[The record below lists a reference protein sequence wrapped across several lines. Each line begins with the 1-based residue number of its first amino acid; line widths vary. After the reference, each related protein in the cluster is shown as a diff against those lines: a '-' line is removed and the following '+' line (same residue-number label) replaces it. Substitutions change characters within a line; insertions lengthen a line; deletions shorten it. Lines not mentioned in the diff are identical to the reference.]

1 MIRIGNFK
9 IRSTGLPVLLVSAL
23 FLAGCALPSGPA
35 SSANPASAPT
45 PELHLTAA
53 SPSMAEWHAQ
63 LAKWTSADAILL
75 GEQHDAAEHQY
86 WEADTVRELAARKRL
101 AAVVL
106 EMADAGTQTT
116 GLAPSA
122 TEAQVQEALRWND
135 KGWPWKAY
143 GPAVMAAVQAGIP
156 VLGGNLPRLHMAE
169 AMKNQQ
175 LDQQLSAKAMQMQL
189 DAIKVG
195 HCDLLPESQL
205 LPMARIQLAKDQ
217 SMARTIEAALKPGQ
231 TVLLLAGH
239 GHVRRQLGV
248 GNWLPAHLQL
258 RLAIAQTEKVNPA
271 IQGEADAFVVTPPV
285 AYKDHCADLR
295 KQWKR

>member
-23 FLAGCALPSGPA
+23 FLAGCALPPGPA
-35 SSANPASAPT
+35 SSAHPTSVPT

-63 LAKWTSADAILL
+63 LGKWTSADAILL

-122 TEAQVQEALRWND
+122 TEA
-135 KGWPWKAY
+135 
-143 GPAVMAAVQAGIP
+143 
-156 VLGGNLPRLHMAE
+156 
-169 AMKNQQ
+169 
-175 LDQQLSAKAMQMQL
+175 
-189 DAIKVG
+189 
-195 HCDLLPESQL
+195 
-205 LPMARIQLAKDQ
+205 
-217 SMARTIEAALKPGQ
+217 
-231 TVLLLAGH
+231 
-239 GHVRRQLGV
+239 
-248 GNWLPAHLQL
+248 
-258 RLAIAQTEKVNPA
+258 
-271 IQGEADAFVVTPPV
+271 
-285 AYKDHCADLR
+285 
-295 KQWKR
+295 